1 VLLEGL
7 PLEAEPGG
15 PDASEAA
22 ERSPANERVLEP
34 AQAYLTLDLLRAVIE
49 HPEGTGRR
57 ARELGRPLAGK
68 TGTTNDQ
75 ADAWFVGF
83 SPDVVAGV
91 WVGHDSKHVLG
102 KGETGGRAALPIW
115 IEVMRAA
122 HEALPP
128 RDFPMPDGIVL
139 VRVDRATGLLADAS
153 SADAYFQPFVEGTE
167 PTESAAAALSDAE
180 GRRRLRLEF

>member
-1 VLLEGL
+1 
-7 PLEAEPGG
+7 
-15 PDASEAA
+15 
-22 ERSPANERVLEP
+22 VLEP

-83 SPDVVAGV
+83 SPDVVTGV

-122 HEALPP
+122 HEGLPP

-139 VRVDRATGLLADAS
+139 VRVDRATGLLADPS
-153 SADAYFQPFVEGTE
+153 SSDAYFQPFVEGTE